1 MSIIIGYVQLL
12 VLIIGLWII
21 ASSSSSPS
29 SSPPPLS
36 LSLSLSFFYGVEFVE
51 LLIPVA
57 TQSKAWVCGCS
68 LAGIVG
74 SNPARGMEVCL
85 F

>member
-1 MSIIIGYVQLL
+1 MSVLNLGYVQLL

-21 ASSSSSPS
+21 I
-29 SSPPPLS
+29 LFCNF
-36 LSLSLSFFYGVEFVE
+36 LVVEFVE

-57 TQSKAWVCGCS
+57 TQTKAWVCS
-68 LAGIVG
+68 HLLAETVG
-74 SNPARGMEVCL
+74 SNPARGMDVCL

>member
-1 MSIIIGYVQLL
+1 MKYEYNYRLCAITCIDNWFMDYRFFFFFSFFF
-12 VLIIGLWII
+12 
-21 ASSSSSPS
+21 SPS
-29 SSPPPLS
+29 
-36 LSLSLSFFYGVEFVE
+36 SLSLSFFYGVEFVE